1 MVSERGKQF
10 PPLSLGKSTLIN
22 SLVLLDTVSP
32 RIDQEEP
39 GPELLVLAIN
49 AGFWPFLGLDQSQCR
64 LAEDQVEV
72 GELLSEKMAQTIQTA
87 KGTDQ
92 CWAARR
98 DNDWRLR

>member
-1 MVSERGKQF
+1 MVGWGKQF

-49 AGFWPFLGLDQSQCR
+49 AGFWPSLGLDQSQCR
-64 LAEDQVEV
+64 LAEEQMEV
-72 GELLSEKMAQTIQTA
+72 GELLSEKTAWAIQTA

-92 CWAARR
+92 PRAARR
-98 DNDWRLR
+98 DNDWSLT